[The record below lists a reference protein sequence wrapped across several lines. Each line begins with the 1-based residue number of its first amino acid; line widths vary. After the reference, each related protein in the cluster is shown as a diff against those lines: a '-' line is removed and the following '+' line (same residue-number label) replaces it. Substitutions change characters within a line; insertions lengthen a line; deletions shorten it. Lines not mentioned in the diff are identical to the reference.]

1 VNDVDGLAFLLCTLA
16 VWRVAHLLSQED
28 GPFDIVFK
36 VRRAVGQGFLG
47 SLLDCFYC
55 LSLWIAAPFAFL
67 LARDWIAWIVTW
79 LALSGGASIL
89 FTVTVRFAS
98 KKE

>member
-1 VNDVDGLAFLLCTLA
+1 MTDVDGLAFLLCTLA

-28 GPFDIVFK
+28 GPFDLVFK
-36 VRRAVGQGFLG
+36 FRRAVGQGFVG
-47 SLLDCFYC
+47 SLLDCFFC
-55 LSLWIAAPFAFL
+55 LSLWIAAPFAFV
-67 LARDWIAWIVTW
+67 LATEWIAIIVTW

-89 FTVTVRFAS
+89 FTVTDRVAS